1 MMFIEI
7 LRRRRLPLGDSGREE
22 DQYTITNRLLACDNL
37 SIVSPIKSVINQ
49 FLSFCLTW

>member
-7 LRRRRLPLGDSGREE
+7 SRRRRLPSDDAGREE
-22 DQYTITNRLLACDNL
+22 DRSTSTNRPLVYDMLQT
-37 SIVSPIKSVINQ
+37 VSPIRSVINQ